1 MNPLAQ
7 DLDHILDHTKGLWE
21 ELRGKRVFV
30 TGGTG
35 FFGCWLLES
44 FIWANDKL
52 ELGASA
58 TVLTR
63 NPEAFCKRAP
73 HLALHNSVRLHSG
86 DVRSFDY
93 PAGEFSH
100 IIHAA
105 TESCSTL
112 NERDPLLMLDTIV
125 AGTRRVLDFS
135 VSCGAAGFLFTSS
148 GAVYWRQPSDMTGM
162 DESYRGAPETMDV
175 SSAYG
180 EGKRAAE
187 LLCAMY
193 RQEHRIETKIARC
206 FAFVGPY
213 LPLDAHFAIGNFI
226 RDCIEGR
233 SIRVKGDGS
242 PYRSYLYAADLIIWL
257 WTILIKGRACRP
269 YNVGSEEGL
278 SILQLA
284 SQVSETLGSSAAI
297 EVCEPRKQGEGPA
310 RYVPSTA
317 RARDELGLLQLI
329 PLETAIRRT
338 YAWNR
343 KGSHCSEAQRAGSE

>member
-21 ELRGKRVFV
+21 DLRGRRIFI

-44 FIWANDKL
+44 FIWANEKL
-52 ELGASA
+52 NLGASA

-63 NPEAFCKRAP
+63 NPEGFSARVP
-73 HLALHNSVRLHSG
+73 HLALNGSVFLHSG
-86 DVRSFDY
+86 DVRSFDW

-100 IIHAA
+100 VIHAA
-105 TESCSTL
+105 TESCSSL
-112 NERDPLLMLDTIV
+112 NERDPLLMLETIV
-125 AGTRRVLDFS
+125 AGTRRVLDFA
-135 VSCGAAGFLFTSS
+135 VSCGASKFLFTSS
-148 GAVYWRQPSDMTGM
+148 GAVYGKQPSSVTHL
-162 DESYRGAPETMDV
+162 DEDFCGAPETTDV
-175 SSAYG
+175 FSAYG

-193 RQEHRIETKIARC
+193 QRVHGIETKIARG

-213 LPLDAHFAIGNFI
+213 LPLKIHFAIGNFI

-242 PYRSYLYAADLIIWL
+242 PYRSYLYTADLMIWL
-257 WTILIKGRACRP
+257 WTILIQGKPCRP
-269 YNVGSEEGL
+269 YNVGSEEAL
-278 SILQLA
+278 SISQLA
-284 SQVSETLGSSAAI
+284 SRVSEALGSNAGI
-297 EVCEPRKQGEGPA
+297 EVCQPQKQGEAPG

-317 RARDELGLLQLI
+317 RARNELSLVQWI
-329 PLETAIRRT
+329 PLETAIQRT

-343 KGSHCSEAQRAGSE
+343 NRLSRKAG